1 MISCSHFDSNIFS
14 KNRNVSIDCSRMNS
28 DIFFGI
34 INVSE
39 LFSAPRKSILA
50 QRPMSGKIAIRSKT
64 EAALAECGSYK
75 VFVDNRSSPVRRY
88 QTKKKILWMNS
99 NQDKEPSGVVG
110 SFLVLLAKSRLLSQ
124 SNCRVRT
131 LT

>member
-1 MISCSHFDSNIFS
+1 MNSNIF
-14 KNRNVSIDCSRMNS
+14 I
-28 DIFFGI
+28 GI

-39 LFSAPRKSILA
+39 LFSAPRKFILA

-88 QTKKKILWMNS
+88 QTQKKKN
-99 NQDKEPSGVVG
+99 
-110 SFLVLLAKSRLLSQ
+110 FLGKSDHTKKNL
-124 SNCRVRT
+124 
-131 LT
+131 

>member
-1 MISCSHFDSNIFS
+1 MNSNIF
-14 KNRNVSIDCSRMNS
+14 I
-28 DIFFGI
+28 GI

-39 LFSAPRKSILA
+39 LISAPRKFILA

-88 QTKKKILWMNS
+88 QTKKKKFLWMNS